1 MDSYDTIKKKVEG
14 ILLMNI
20 HELKSLF
27 IQKRNYSYEHVNELM
42 DFAKMT
48 YIHNEISIN
57 DYRQLVRELEL
68 LGAEIPEEE
77 QTAFSEKTN

>member
-1 MDSYDTIKKKVEG
+1 MLLLKKRWKG

-27 IQKRNYSYEHVNELM
+27 IQKRNYSNENVNELM

-57 DYRQLVRELEL
+57 DYRQLVHELEL
-68 LGAEIPEEE
+68 LGAEIPEE
-77 QTAFSEKTN
+77 QTALSENKN

>member
-1 MDSYDTIKKKVEG
+1 
-14 ILLMNI
+14 MNI

-27 IQKRNYSYEHVNELM
+27 IQKRNYSYENVNELL

-57 DYRQLVRELEL
+57 DFRQIVRELEL

-77 QTAFSEKTN
+77 QTALSENKN

>member
-1 MDSYDTIKKKVEG
+1 MILLEKRWKG

-20 HELKSLF
+20 HELQSLF
-27 IQKRNYSYEHVNELM
+27 IQKRNYSHENVNELM

-48 YIHNEISIN
+48 YIQNEISIY

-68 LGAEIPEEE
+68 LGAEIPEE
-77 QTAFSEKTN
+77 QTALSEN

>member
-1 MDSYDTIKKKVEG
+1 
-14 ILLMNI
+14 MNI

-27 IQKRNYSYEHVNELM
+27 IQKRNYSYENVNELM

-48 YIHNEISIN
+48 YIHNEISII

-77 QTAFSEKTN
+77 QTAFSENTN

>member
-1 MDSYDTIKKKVEG
+1 MILLKKRWKG

-27 IQKRNYSYEHVNELM
+27 IQKRNYSYENVNELM
-42 DFAKMT
+42 DFVKMT
-48 YIHNEISIN
+48 YIHNEISIS

-77 QTAFSEKTN
+77 QNALSENTN